1 MNSQDLIN
9 EIEREQKT
17 EQEQNKRAKQRAN
30 EFKQMF
36 YPIIALQE
44 ETDLNLSGVVGK

>member
-9 EIEREQKT
+9 EIERESKT
-17 EQEQNKRAKQRAN
+17 EQEQNEKAKIRAN

-36 YPIIALQE
+36 YPVIALQE
-44 ETDLNLSGVVGK
+44 KTDLNLSGVVGK

>member
-1 MNSQDLIN
+1 MIAQELIN

-17 EQEQNKRAKQRAN
+17 EQEQNERAKQRAN

-36 YPIIALQE
+36 YKTIWLQE
-44 ETDLNLSGVVGK
+44 QTDLNFKECVGK